1 MKSAEIKEKTLKERS
16 EQIING
22 LAKKHIELRYDR
34 NPKNF
39 QPKDNNIIEK
49 IISLQNYYHAR
60 EKVYSKSLNPQLK
73 DNENNII
80 PNEKIERLENYHRLL
95 DLEQEKVSSTDTR
108 SAYLVVFF
116 SFCLFTIFFLLLET
130 KIVS

>member
-39 QPKDNNIIEK
+39 QPKDKNIIEK

-60 EKVYSKSLNPQLK
+60 EKIYSKSLNPQSK
-73 DNENNII
+73 ESENNAII
-80 PNEKIERLENYHRLL
+80 TKNEKIERLENYHRLM
-95 DLEQEKVSSTDTR
+95 DLEQEKLSSSENK

-116 SFCLFTIFFLLLET
+116 KIFY
-130 KIVS
+130 